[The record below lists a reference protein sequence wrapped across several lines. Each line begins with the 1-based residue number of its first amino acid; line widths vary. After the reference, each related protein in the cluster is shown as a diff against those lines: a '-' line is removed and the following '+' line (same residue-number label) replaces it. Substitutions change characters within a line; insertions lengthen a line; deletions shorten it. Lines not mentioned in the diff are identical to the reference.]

1 MSYLEL
7 TEDDLIAARTEI
19 DAPHAKL
26 GQWVS
31 PIQPVSNRSVLPL
44 WQAMMLWEAVSLA
57 RGTE

>member
-1 MSYLEL
+1 MSYLDL
-7 TEDDLIAARTEI
+7 TEDDLIAAQTEI

-44 WQAMMLWEAVSLA
+44 SRAMMLWEAVFIT

>member
-1 MSYLEL
+1 MSYLDL
-7 TEDDLIAARTEI
+7 TEDDLIAAQTEI

-31 PIQPVSNRSVLPL
+31 PPHPVSNRSVLPL
-44 WQAMMLWEAVSLA
+44 WQAMMWWEAVSLA